1 MNGPATC
8 KEEAIIAEAIKNA
21 VRVLAFGLFWAVADF
36 GIPENLYIFHGV
48 ILLLLEVLDDILL
61 LLLLPLLAAG
71 TAIAS
76 EPI

>member
-1 MNGPATC
+1 MAVVDC

-36 GIPENLYIFHGV
+36 RITENLHILHGV

-61 LLLLPLLAAG
+61 LLLLPFLAAG